1 MTAPLTGKYLRCD
14 PPTAIS
20 ARAWFRGGGSSLRT
34 WDTTSPIDVMNTNSR
49 MLAAAI
55 KHAVPKMNNVLARPS
70 IHCSRNKS
78 PPTKMKAVIDT
89 RRPRR
94 RDP

>member
-1 MTAPLTGKYLRCD
+1 
-14 PPTAIS
+14 
-20 ARAWFRGGGSSLRT
+20 
-34 WDTTSPIDVMNTNSR
+34 MNTNSR